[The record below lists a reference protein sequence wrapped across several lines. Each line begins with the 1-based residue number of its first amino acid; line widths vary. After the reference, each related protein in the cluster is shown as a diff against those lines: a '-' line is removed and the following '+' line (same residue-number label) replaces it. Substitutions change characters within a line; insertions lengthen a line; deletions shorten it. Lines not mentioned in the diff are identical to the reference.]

1 MAPVPS
7 FLILNSG
14 KSRRFHLYRVLDR
27 VVHRA
32 HCLLANHLLARHVLR
47 PPRRHHSP
55 QELCRLLPQTVLRP
69 QHVSTL
75 VRQLVFDVIF
85 VVENIVLITIAL
97 NSNVK
102 ELHEGKIMYIR
113 PW

>member
-1 MAPVPS
+1 M
-7 FLILNSG
+7 
-14 KSRRFHLYRVLDR
+14 
-27 VVHRA
+27 HRA

-47 PPRRHHSP
+47 PPRRRRRRHSP

-102 ELHEGKIMYIR
+102 ELHENQI
-113 PW
+113 

>member
-1 MAPVPS
+1 M
-7 FLILNSG
+7 
-14 KSRRFHLYRVLDR
+14 
-27 VVHRA
+27 HRA

-47 PPRRHHSP
+47 PPRRRRHSP
-55 QELCRLLPQTVLRP
+55 QELRRLLPQTVLRP

-102 ELHEGKIMYIR
+102 ELHENQI
-113 PW
+113 